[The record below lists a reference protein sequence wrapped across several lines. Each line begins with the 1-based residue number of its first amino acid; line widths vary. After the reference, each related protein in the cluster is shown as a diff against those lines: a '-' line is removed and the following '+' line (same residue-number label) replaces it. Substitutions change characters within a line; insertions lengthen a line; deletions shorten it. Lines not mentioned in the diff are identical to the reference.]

1 MTIAKKGREYLVAI
15 TQLERT
21 YKTRFKKGDIVIAL
35 EDDICPYCCF
45 EINYKPGISPLS
57 EEYSSSEIYAMSEE
71 ELEGPKEDYEE
82 IIQNVWE
89 VDDIVD

>member
-35 EDDICPYCCF
+35 EDDDVPYCILKEDFNGSYDEKDYAYTICGAMIYGEDIV
-45 EINYKPGISPLS
+45 EI
-57 EEYSSSEIYAMSEE
+57 EE
-71 ELEGPKEDYEE
+71 E
-82 IIQNVWE
+82 
-89 VDDIVD
+89 